1 MKLRRCWPET
11 TADGTPWWQGA
22 AGTVDSLAASRV
34 SEGLVN
40 PRAPDRDSIALQQP
54 LLSGGKFAQPDPPFA
69 RAWRRRRE
77 WVMTNSLIR
86 LEELP
91 LADSRVALTAGDA
104 ERIATAIEAELAA
117 STRAT
122 YDCAWRQW
130 DRWCQGRGINPLPAP
145 PEALA
150 AFLAE
155 RAEAGLTF
163 GTLDGYCSG
172 IAHRHHQEGFADPTA
187 AAVVRRVR
195 RGRRIMGVAPRH
207 QAHPLTVA
215 ELGQIVSSI
224 DTDTAIGKRD
234 RAILLVGYASA
245 MRPGEVSA
253 LNVEDILRKPSG
265 VLIHIRRS
273 KTDQDA
279 RGQLVGVARGDNP
292 VTDPIRALDSWLKV
306 RPSAPGAL
314 FTRVHYRNHLT
325 SERIGPRA
333 ISRTVQERAHA
344 AGFDSIPVSGHS
356 LRAGHATTAAVNGAS
371 IDRIAAQT
379 RHRDLATLLN
389 HYIRPAEAM
398 MTTTSRDL
406 GL

>member
-1 MKLRRCWPET
+1 
-11 TADGTPWWQGA
+11 
-22 AGTVDSLAASRV
+22 
-34 SEGLVN
+34 
-40 PRAPDRDSIALQQP
+40 
-54 LLSGGKFAQPDPPFA
+54 
-69 RAWRRRRE
+69 
-77 WVMTNSLIR
+77 MTNSLIR
-86 LEELP
+86 LEDLP
-91 LADSRVALTAGDA
+91 LPNHGVALTAGDA
-104 ERIATAIEAELAA
+104 DRIATAIEAELAA

-130 DRWCQGRGINPLPAP
+130 DRWCQGRGISPLPAP

-163 GTLDGYCSG
+163 GTLNGYCSG
-172 IAHRHHQEGFADPTA
+172 IAHRHHQEGLPDPTA
-187 AAVVRRVR
+187 DAIVRRVR
-195 RGRRIMGVAPRH
+195 RGLRRIMGVAPRQ

-224 DTDTAIGKRD
+224 DVDIAISIRD

-253 LNVEDILRKPSG
+253 LNVEDILRKPTG
-265 VLIHIRRS
+265 VLLTIRRS

-279 RGQLVGVARGDNP
+279 RGQLVGIARGENRL
-292 VTDPIRALDSWLKV
+292 TDPIRALDEWLKI
-306 RPSAPGAL
+306 RPSEPGAL
-314 FTRVHYRNHLT
+314 FTRVRSRNHT
-325 SERIGPRA
+325 TMERMGPRA
-333 ISRTVQERAHA
+333 ISRTVHERADA
-344 AGFDSIPVSGHS
+344 AGFDGIPVSGHS

-379 RHRDLATLLN
+379 RHRDLGTLLN

-398 MTTTSRDL
+398 VTTTSRDL